1 MYSSR
6 ISQINANEKINS
18 KICLLRLL
26 TVPAVTSNGHQ
37 VVLLSNKTGSPQKLH
52 FYTSAS
58 LMLLIEEINYRILNL
73 NNVPYFPEMP
83 IFKSIQ
89 RIFSR
94 CFLHNMLL
102 RQFVLL
108 EVSINLKKT
117 SFQSDNSKQSVLL
130 VLPRGEGA
138 CKSETRI
145 FDSSGQDKLTLA
157 LQT

>member
-26 TVPAVTSNGHQ
+26 TVPAVTANGHQ

-52 FYTSAS
+52 FYTSAN

-73 NNVPYFPEMP
+73 NNVPQMP

-94 CFLHNMLL
+94 YVLHNMLL

-108 EVSINLKKT
+108 EVSINKPHFNQT
-117 SFQSDNSKQSVLL
+117 TQSS
-130 VLPRGEGA
+130 R
-138 CKSETRI
+138 
-145 FDSSGQDKLTLA
+145 FF
-157 LQT
+157 